1 MDLPYEYEFHNVSD
15 IKFRQTLDL
24 LLRLLRDF
32 NYSVQIKRKSLFSN
46 ALQVHGTKVVQ
57 FRHLFAVNSVYEL
70 QHKKDKMRVKIGF
83 NIEMGVEKSSREEES
98 SQDLV
103 TDTVMDDVEKAI
115 QGDYADYLKSVMD
128 LIDMYDKLR
137 KSVKDWRDMHDKL
150 REGQYV
156 VRHIANEHGYIINV
170 ISNFVYSR

>member
-15 IKFRQTLDL
+15 IKFQQTLDL

-57 FRHLFAVNSVYEL
+57 FRHLFVVNSVYEL
-70 QHKKDKMRVKIGF
+70 HHKKDKMHVKIGF
-83 NIEMGVEKSSREEES
+83 IIGMREEES

-103 TDTVMDDVEKAI
+103 TDTVMDVVGKAI
-115 QGDYADYLKSVMD
+115 PGDYADYLKSVMD

-137 KSVKDWRDMHDKL
+137 KSVMNQYHMRNEL

-156 VRHIANEHGYIINV
+156 FRHIENEHGYIINV
-170 ISNFVYSR
+170 ISNFVHSR

>member
-1 MDLPYEYEFHNVSD
+1 MDLPYEYEFQNVSD
-15 IKFRQTLDL
+15 IKFQQTLDL

-57 FRHLFAVNSVYEL
+57 FRHLFLVNSVYEL
-70 QHKKDKMRVKIGF
+70 QHKKDKMHVKIGF
-83 NIEMGVEKSSREEES
+83 NIVMGVEKSSREEKS

-103 TDTVMDDVEKAI
+103 TDEVMDIVGKAI
-115 QGDYADYLKSVMD
+115 LGDYADFLKNVME
-128 LIDMYDKLR
+128 
-137 KSVKDWRDMHDKL
+137 WHHMHDEL
-150 REGQYV
+150 REVPYV
-156 VRHIANEHGYIINV
+156 VRHIENEHGYIINV

>member
-32 NYSVQIKRKSLFSN
+32 NYSVQIKRKSLFSK

-83 NIEMGVEKSSREEES
+83 DIVMGVEES
-98 SQDLV
+98 SQDLA
-103 TDTVMDDVEKAI
+103 TDTIMDDVEKAI

-137 KSVKDWRDMHDKL
+137 KSVKDWHDMHDKL

>member
-15 IKFRQTLDL
+15 IKFQQTLDL

-32 NYSVQIKRKSLFSN
+32 NYSVQIKRKSLFSK

-70 QHKKDKMRVKIGF
+70 QHKKDKMHVKIGF
-83 NIEMGVEKSSREEES
+83 NIVMREEKS
-98 SQDLV
+98 SQDLI
-103 TDTVMDDVEKAI
+103 TDEAMDIVGKAI
-115 QGDYADYLKSVMD
+115 LGDYGDYLEKVMD
-128 LIDMYDKLR
+128 LYHMYDELR
-137 KSVKDWRDMHDKL
+137 KNVMDQYHMRDEL

-156 VRHIANEHGYIINV
+156 FRHIENEHGYIINV

>member
-1 MDLPYEYEFHNVSD
+1 MDLPYEYEFQNVSD
-15 IKFRQTLDL
+15 IKFQQTLDL

-70 QHKKDKMRVKIGF
+70 QHKKDKMHVKIGF
-83 NIEMGVEKSSREEES
+83 NIVMGVEKSS
-98 SQDLV
+98 QDQV
-103 TDTVMDDVEKAI
+103 TDEVMDNVEKAI
-115 QGDYADYLKSVMD
+115 LGDYADCLENVME
-128 LIDMYDKLR
+128 
-137 KSVKDWRDMHDKL
+137 WHHMHDKL
-150 REGQYV
+150 REAQYV
-156 VRHIANEHGYIINV
+156 VQHIENEHGYIINV